1 MAGGTEAVDQIYRE
15 RSQRF
20 AEMRDECG
28 KRSRLVA
35 HIRVVIFI
43 AAGLSILRLL
53 EPSSW
58 VGPTWFAAAAVL
70 SLAFLG
76 LVLYHNT
83 LKARCQWYED
93 LSKLAD
99 EGLARR
105 ARDWAA
111 LREHDDVAP
120 TREHPYAED
129 LDLFGHE
136 SLFALLGTV
145 GTQTGRRTL
154 RTWLLEPA
162 EPQTIRERQAAVA
175 ELAKLIDERE
185 EITVRGRMMPEES
198 LDRVETFLAWAED
211 EPWLVR
217 KRLLTWA
224 ARFLSIVPAVFIA
237 LDIAD
242 IVPYTAWVLALIV
255 NLAFTYLAGGGRIHK
270 TFDRAFARESS
281 VQQYAELFRLLS
293 STAFRTKALQRIGS
307 LLAAGAVSPYT
318 QMRRL
323 HRLNALSEVRFSM
336 PYIAIQALTLW
347 DFHVMPLLEKWQAT
361 AGRQV
366 RSWLSALGE
375 ADALAALS
383 TLHFDNPGWAL
394 PDISKEKDRVVEAEG
409 LGHPLLADDVRVAN
423 DVTLGPQSTFTL
435 ITGSNMSGKST
446 LLRAIGTNVV
456 LARAGG
462 PVCATSMRMP
472 PLRLETSMR
481 VRDSLQQGL
490 SHFMAELERLKGVVD
505 TAREAATDGGST
517 LLYLLDDIFQ
527 GTNSAERQIAARKV
541 ITYLLATPAIGAV
554 TSHDLELAET
564 EKLSAACAPIHF
576 SETIEEGP
584 EGRRITFD
592 YKLRPGIATSSNALK
607 LLEIVGLDSAD

>member
-1 MAGGTEAVDQIYRE
+1 MAGRTEAVDQTYRE

-20 AEMRDECG
+20 AEMQRQCA

-35 HIRVVIFI
+35 NIRLVIFL
-43 AAGLSILRLL
+43 AAGLSILRLMD
-53 EPSSW
+53 PSAW
-58 VGPTWFAAAAVL
+58 IGYTWFAAAAVL
-70 SLAFLG
+70 SLAFLA
-76 LVLYHNT
+76 LVLYHNA
-83 LKARCQWYED
+83 LKARCQWFED
-93 LSKLAD
+93 LSKLND

-105 ARDWAA
+105 ARDWSA
-111 LREHDDVAP
+111 LPERDDDDT

-145 GTQTGRRTL
+145 GTQPGRRTL

-175 ELAKLIDERE
+175 ELAKLVDERE

-198 LDRVETFLAWAED
+198 PDRVESFLAWAED
-211 EPWLVR
+211 TPWLVR
-217 KRLLTWA
+217 KRLLVWT
-224 ARFLSIVPAVFIA
+224 ARLLSIVPAVFIA

-270 TFDRAFARESS
+270 TFNRAFARESS

-336 PYIAIQALTLW
+336 PYIGIQALTLW
-347 DFHVMPLLEKWQAT
+347 DFHVMLLLEKWQAT

-383 TLHFDNPGWAL
+383 ALHFDNPGWAF
-394 PDISKEKDRVVEAEG
+394 PDISKEKDGVVEAEG

-423 DVTLGPQSTFTL
+423 DVTVGPQSTFAL

-472 PLRLETSMR
+472 PLILETSMR

-505 TAREAATDGGST
+505 TARKAAKDGGST

-541 ITYLLATPAIGAV
+541 IAFLLDTPAIGAV

-564 EKLSAACAPIHF
+564 KELSAACVPVNF

>member
-1 MAGGTEAVDQIYRE
+1 MAGRAGEVDLVYRE

-20 AEMRDECG
+20 AEMQHTCA

-35 HIRVVIFI
+35 NVRLVLFI
-43 AAGLSILRLL
+43 ATGLSMLRLL
-53 EPSSW
+53 DPSAW
-58 VGPTWFAAAAVL
+58 IGVTWFAVAAVL
-70 SLAFLG
+70 SLAFLA
-76 LVLYHNT
+76 LVLYHNA

-93 LSKLAD
+93 LSNLND

-111 LREHDDVAP
+111 LPEHDDVAP
-120 TREHPYAED
+120 AREHPYAED

-145 GTQTGRRTL
+145 GTQPGRRTL
-154 RTWLLEPA
+154 RAWLLEPA
-162 EPQTIRERQAAVA
+162 ESQTIRERQAAVA
-175 ELAKLIDERE
+175 ELARLIDERE

-198 LDRVETFLAWAED
+198 PKRVETFLAWAED

-217 KRLLTWA
+217 KRLVIWT
-224 ARFLSIVPAVFIA
+224 ARLLSIVPAVFIA
-237 LDIAD
+237 LDVAD
-242 IVPYTAWVLALIV
+242 IIPYTAWVLALIV
-255 NLAFTYLAGGGRIHK
+255 NLAFTYVAGGGRVHK

-293 STAFRTKALQRIGS
+293 STAFQTKALQRIGS

-336 PYIAIQALTLW
+336 PYIGIQALTLW
-347 DFHVMPLLEKWQAT
+347 DFHVMLRLEKWQAT

-375 ADALAALS
+375 ADALAALA
-383 TLHFDNPGWAL
+383 TLHFDNPGWAF
-394 PDISKEKDRVVEAEG
+394 PDISKEKDSSVEAEG

-423 DVTLGPQSTFTL
+423 DVTVGPQSTFLL

-505 TAREAATDGGST
+505 TARKAAKDGGSI

-564 EKLSAACAPIHF
+564 EKLSGACVPVHF

-584 EGRRITFD
+584 AGRRITFD

>member
-1 MAGGTEAVDQIYRE
+1 MTGRPEEADQIYRE

-20 AEMRDECG
+20 AAMHHACTR
-28 KRSRLVA
+28 RSRLVA
-35 HIRVVIFI
+35 NIRLAVFL
-43 AAGLSILRLL
+43 AAGISVLRLI
-53 EPSSW
+53 EPSAW
-58 VGPTWFAAAAVL
+58 IGYTGFATAGGL
-70 SLAFLG
+70 SLAFLA
-76 LVLYHNT
+76 LVLYHNA
-83 LKARCQWYED
+83 LKARCQWYDD
-93 LSKLAD
+93 LSKLND

-111 LREHDDVAP
+111 LPDYHDTMP
-120 TREHPYAED
+120 PGEHPYAED

-136 SLFALLGTV
+136 SLFALLGTI
-145 GTQTGRRTL
+145 GTQPGRRTL
-154 RTWLLEPA
+154 KAWLLDSA
-162 EPQTIRERQAAVA
+162 EPQTIQERQVAVA
-175 ELAKLIDERE
+175 ELAGLIDERE

-198 LDRVETFLAWAED
+198 PERVEAFLKWAED
-211 EPWLVR
+211 EPWLGR
-217 KRLLTWA
+217 KRLLIWT
-224 ARFLSIVPAVFIA
+224 ARVLSIVPAVFIA
-237 LDIAD
+237 LDVAD

-255 NLAFTYLAGGGRIHK
+255 NLGFSYLAGGGRIHN

-293 STAFRTKALQRIGS
+293 STAFKTGALQRIGS
-307 LLAAGAVSPYT
+307 LLATGAGLPYR

-336 PYIAIQALTLW
+336 PYIAIQAATLW
-347 DFHVMPLLEKWQAT
+347 DFHVMLLLERWQVT
-361 AGRQV
+361 AGRHV

-375 ADALAALS
+375 ADALAALA
-383 TLHFDNPGWAL
+383 TLHFDNPEWAF
-394 PDISKEKDRVVEAEG
+394 PSISSEKDGRLEAEG
-409 LGHPLLADDVRVAN
+409 LGHPLLADDVRIAN
-423 DVTLGPQSTFTL
+423 DVTVGPPSTFLL

-462 PVCATSMRMP
+462 PACATSMRMP

-505 TAREAATDGGST
+505 AAREAATDGGST

-541 ITYLLATPAIGAV
+541 IKYLIDTPAIGAV

-564 EKLSAACAPIHF
+564 KQLSSACVPVHF

>member
-1 MAGGTEAVDQIYRE
+1 MTQRTEAVDQVYRE

-20 AEMRDECG
+20 AEMQRQCAS
-28 KRSRLVA
+28 RSRWVANIRLVL
-35 HIRVVIFI
+35 FL

-53 EPSSW
+53 DPSAW
-58 VGPTWFAAAAVL
+58 IGATWFAAAATL
-70 SLAFLG
+70 SLAFLA
-76 LVLYHNT
+76 LVLFHNA
-83 LKARCQWYED
+83 LKARCRWYED
-93 LSKLAD
+93 LSKLNE

-111 LREHDDVAP
+111 LPERDAVAP
-120 TREHPYAED
+120 TPEHPYAED
-129 LDLFGHE
+129 LDLFGNE

-145 GTQTGRRTL
+145 ATQPGRRTL
-154 RTWLLEPA
+154 RAWLLEPA
-162 EPQTIRERQAAVA
+162 DPDTIRERQAAVA
-175 ELAKLIDERE
+175 ELAVLTDERE

-198 LDRVETFLAWAED
+198 PDRVATFLAWAED
-211 EPWLVR
+211 EPWLGR
-217 KRLLTWA
+217 LRLLVWS
-224 ARFLSIVPAVFIA
+224 ARLLSIVPAVLIA
-237 LDIAD
+237 LDLAD
-242 IVPYTAWVLALIV
+242 IVPYTGWVLALIV

-270 TFDRAFARESS
+270 TFGRAFTRESS

-293 STAFRTKALQRIGS
+293 STAFQTQALQRIGS
-307 LLAAGAVSPYT
+307 LLATGAISPYR

-336 PYIAIQALTLW
+336 PYVAIQALTLW
-347 DFHVMPLLEKWQAT
+347 DFHVMLLLEKWQST

-375 ADALAALS
+375 ADALAALAA
-383 TLHFDNPGWAL
+383 LHFDNPEWAF
-394 PDISKEKDRVVEAEG
+394 PEVSTEKDSMVEAEG
-409 LGHPLLADDVRVAN
+409 LGHPLLADDVRIAN
-423 DVTLGPQSTFTL
+423 DVKVGPQAKFTL

-472 PLRLETSMR
+472 PLILETSMR
-481 VRDSLQQGL
+481 IRDSLQQGL

-505 TAREAATDGGST
+505 TARRAATDRGST

-541 ITYLLATPAIGAV
+541 ITYLLETPAIGAV

-564 EKLSAACAPIHF
+564 KELSAACVPVHF
-576 SETIEEGP
+576 SETIEDGP

>member
-1 MAGGTEAVDQIYRE
+1 MVGRAGEVDLIYRE

-20 AEMRDECG
+20 TEMRDRCL
-28 KRSRLVA
+28 KQSRLLAHVRLVA
-35 HIRVVIFI
+35 FI
-43 AAGLSILRLL
+43 AAGLSVLRLL

-70 SLAFLG
+70 SLVFLA
-76 LVLYHNT
+76 LILFHNA
-83 LKARCQWYED
+83 LKRRCQWYED
-93 LSKLAD
+93 LSTLND

-105 ARDWAA
+105 ARDWQA
-111 LREHDDVAP
+111 LPEHDDVAP
-120 TREHPYAED
+120 THDHPYAED

-145 GTQTGRRTL
+145 GTQPGRRTL
-154 RTWLLEPA
+154 RAWLLEPA
-162 EPQTIRERQAAVA
+162 EPQVILERQAAVA
-175 ELAKLIDERE
+175 ELANLIDERE

-198 LDRVETFLAWAED
+198 PDRVETFLAWAED
-211 EPWLVR
+211 EPWLAR
-217 KRLLTWA
+217 KRLLVWI
-224 ARFLSIVPAVFIA
+224 ARLLSIVPAVFIA
-237 LDIAD
+237 LDVAD
-242 IVPYTAWVLALIV
+242 VVPYTAWVLALIV
-255 NLAFTYLAGGGRIHK
+255 NLAFTYLAGGRRIHK

-293 STAFRTKALQRIGS
+293 STAFQTQALQRIGA
-307 LLAAGAVSPYT
+307 LLATGAVSPYT
-318 QMRRL
+318 QMQRL
-323 HRLNALSEVRFSM
+323 HRLNTLSEVRLSM
-336 PYIAIQALTLW
+336 PYIGIQALTLW
-347 DFHVMPLLEKWQAT
+347 DFHVMLRLEKWQAT
-361 AGRQV
+361 AGRGV

-375 ADALAALS
+375 ADALAALA
-383 TLHFDNPGWAL
+383 TLHFDNPGWAF
-394 PDISKEKDRVVEAEG
+394 PDISKEKDGVVEAEG

-423 DVTLGPQSTFTL
+423 DVTVGPQSMFTL
-435 ITGSNMSGKST
+435 VTGSNMSGKST

-462 PVCATSMRMP
+462 SVCATSMHMP

-505 TAREAATDGGST
+505 TARQAATDGGST

-564 EKLSAACAPIHF
+564 KELSSACVPVHF
-576 SETIEEGP
+576 SETIEEGAD
-584 EGRRITFD
+584 GRSITFD